1 MLRQLVSYVG
11 RDAFFAGL
19 HEYLTAHSYAN
30 ATLADLLGELE
41 KASGRDLA
49 AWSKVWLEEAGVT
62 LLRPSVETD
71 GDGRITRLSIEQEA
85 FSEGASLRPHR
96 LAVAGY
102 SLEGESL
109 QRVFHEEL
117 DVDGASTDVL
127 SAEGVARP
135 DFILVND
142 GDLAYAKIRLDEDSL
157 AFAVANITRFT
168 DSLTRG
174 VVMAA
179 AWDMTRDGQMKARDY
194 LNLALTAV
202 PAETNMQLLTLT
214 LRHIDEAVRTFVAP
228 DARAEAAETVG
239 RRLLLLARTAQ
250 SGSDAQRMLVA
261 AAARNASNAE
271 QFEAIKALYDG
282 SATLEG
288 LELDVDLQWSLLIAL
303 VRGGVAGDAEIDA
316 REQEDDTMTGRQN
329 AAAARAARD
338 DAAVKEQVWEQVLGD
353 KSIPNDTRW
362 AMVSGFWAQART
374 TPSLYEPYVERYFA
388 ALAQVWE
395 ENTFHTAE
403 DLTTLLFPSDLA
415 GYAPGVDVVRA
426 GHEWIDANPGAP
438 AGAVRIIR
446 ERIDVCERQMAN
458 QVADA

>member
-1 MLRQLVSYVG
+1 M
-11 RDAFFAGL
+11 
-19 HEYLTAHSYAN
+19 
-30 ATLADLLGELE
+30 
-41 KASGRDLA
+41 
-49 AWSKVWLEEAGVT
+49 
-62 LLRPSVETD
+62 
-71 GDGRITRLSIEQEA
+71 
-85 FSEGASLRPHR
+85 
-96 LAVAGY
+96 
-102 SLEGESL
+102 
-109 QRVFHEEL
+109 
-117 DVDGASTDVL
+117 
-127 SAEGVARP
+127 
-135 DFILVND
+135 
-142 GDLAYAKIRLDEDSL
+142 
-157 AFAVANITRFT
+157 
-168 DSLTRG
+168 
-174 VVMAA
+174 
-179 AWDMTRDGQMKARDY
+179 
-194 LNLALTAV
+194 
-202 PAETNMQLLTLT
+202 
-214 LRHIDEAVRTFVAP
+214 
-228 DARAEAAETVG
+228 
-239 RRLLLLARTAQ
+239 
-250 SGSDAQRMLVA
+250 
-261 AAARNASNAE
+261 ASNC
-271 QFEAIKALYDG
+271 
-282 SATLEG
+282 SA
-288 LELDVDLQWSLLIAL
+288 LDVDLQWSLLIAL

-426 GHEWIDANPGAP
+426 GHEWIEAHPEAP